1 MWSTMFIV
9 LTITTIIFTLLS
21 YYMNFAFKR
30 ILLEKYGMFILVFT
44 IIILVSTVLWFL
56 LAAAVIEIEFP
67 YTAIQ
72 SDDTIINGT
81 HTWGDSTAVSLM
93 YLFMM
98 FAAIQIVYGLGT
110 IPLMVIK
117 YFKIRYMKKMEE

>member
-30 ILLEKYGMFILVFT
+30 ILLEKYGMFILIFT

>member
-1 MWSTMFIV
+1 MFIV

-30 ILLEKYGMFILVFT
+30 ILVEKYGQFILIFT

-56 LAAAVIEIEFP
+56 LAAAVVEIEFP

>member
-1 MWSTMFIV
+1 MWSSMFIV
-9 LTITTIIFTLLS
+9 LTITALIFTLLS

-30 ILLEKYGMFILVFT
+30 ILVEKYGVFILIFT

-56 LAAAVIEIEFP
+56 LASAVIEIEFP

-72 SDDTIINGT
+72 NDNTIVNGT

-98 FAAIQIVYGLGT
+98 FAAIQIVYGIGS
-110 IPLMVIK
+110 IPLHVIK

>member
-30 ILLEKYGMFILVFT
+30 ILLEKYGMFILIFT

-93 YLFMM
+93 YLFIM